1 MKRAL
6 CYSLICASPLA
17 YSSTLNIHIEGQQL
31 RFENAL
37 SLGASSY
44 TLSDWTVAGGLT
56 PTKRFLPG
64 AYLSNKPDKITLSS
78 ASGQNVE
85 APISVNGLQYN
96 VSSNSYTRTDNALVS
111 PTCTISQVSG
121 NTVHLEDGTTQTC
134 NADFSLDYT
143 ESVTPFYFYRPTFN
157 LDTAALLAA
166 FNGKPKG
173 VYAGTIQADIK
184 YYYESLGGALT
195 YRVIPEVFTVNV
207 NYVPNTL
214 ESIKVSGDGIMEPV
228 YDTDNHTVSADTTF
242 NITALGQFSTGLYI
256 TLLSHDFE
264 LKSSVGETTIPFSV
278 TCLQSNC
285 EDQEWIKDGVSQ
297 LESDETSYTI
307 DTPSNIINFDLNVSY
322 QDIPST
328 EVETGAYTGSFT
340 VMFEELY

>member
-17 YSSTLNIHIEGQQL
+17 YSSTLNIDIEGQQL

-44 TLSDWTVAGGLT
+44 TLSDWTVASGLT

-78 ASGQNVE
+78 ASGQSVE

-96 VSSNSYTRTDNALVS
+96 VSSNSYTRTDNALVN

-143 ESVTPFYFYRPTFN
+143 ESITPFYFYRPTFN

-173 VYAGTIQADIK
+173 VYVGTIQADIK

-214 ESIKVSGDGIMEPV
+214 ESIEVSGDGIMEPV

-264 LKSSVGETTIPFSV
+264 LKSSVGETTIPLSV

-285 EDQEWIKDGVSQ
+285 EDQVWIKDGVSQ

-307 DTPSNIINFDLNVSY
+307 DTPSNVINFDLKVSY

>member
-17 YSSTLNIHIEGQQL
+17 YSSTLNIDIEGQQL

-44 TLSDWTVAGGLT
+44 TLSDWTVASGLT

-64 AYLSNKPDKITLSS
+64 AYLSNKPNKITLSTAGGES
-78 ASGQNVE
+78 VE
-85 APISVNGLQYN
+85 APIKVEGLQYN
-96 VSSNSYTRTDNALVS
+96 ISSNAYTRNDTALVS
-111 PTCTISQVSG
+111 PLCSFSQVSG
-121 NTVHLEDGTTQTC
+121 NTILLGDSTTQTC
-134 NADFSLDYT
+134 SADFTLDYT
-143 ESVTPFYFYRPTFN
+143 ESVTPFYFYRPTFTM
-157 LDTAALLAA
+157 DTSALLAA
-166 FNGKPKG
+166 FKGQPKG
-173 VYAGTIQADIK
+173 IYAGTVQADIK

-207 NYVPNTL
+207 DYVPNTL
-214 ESIKVSGDGIMEPV
+214 ERIEVSGDGTMEPV

-256 TLLSHDFE
+256 TLLSHEFE

-285 EDQEWIKDGVSQ
+285 EDHEWIKDGVSQ

-307 DTPSNIINFDLNVSY
+307 DTPSNVINFDLKVSY